1 MGIDEKGRKGKLKLK
16 KERYRCRYCNKK
28 LGDRGDLI
36 LHESD
41 HYNPNS
47 LEIRRSSPVP
57 LNPDVSDSEWSPL
70 KSTMHPNARH
80 GVELSDQEFDTLVG
94 ARKKKKKDP
103 VFDSLL
109 KKKKRSK
116 KEKKE
121 KKKRKN
127 EKGTCRAAAK
137 AR

>member
-1 MGIDEKGRKGKLKLK
+1 MG
-16 KERYRCRYCNKK
+16 
-28 LGDRGDLI
+28 
-36 LHESD
+36 SD

-121 KKKRKN
+121 KKKKKKKKKN
-127 EKGTCRAAAK
+127 QREKK
-137 AR
+137 EKKKKKKKKKKN